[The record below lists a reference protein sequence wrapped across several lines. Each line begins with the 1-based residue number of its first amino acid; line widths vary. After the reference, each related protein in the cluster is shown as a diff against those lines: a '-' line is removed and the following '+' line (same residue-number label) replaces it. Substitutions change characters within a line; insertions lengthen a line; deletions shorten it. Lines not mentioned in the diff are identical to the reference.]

1 MLTTVRHCNGA
12 VDAQEAWRPTDLLDK
27 RDGGRCRNFQGDV
40 VEVAT
45 ERGHKGTEEGPQRMA
60 GILGDRGGSDSGVGA
75 QDELIGTLPKRTRRG
90 RRRKPRFLAVDFYC
104 GAGGTT
110 RGLIDAGGFVIAGLD
125 KQESCRRTYVANNGN
140 ECGDRSYPEFL
151 ALDLFPATE
160 EHPTGQRAEAV
171 ANLDRAIGK
180 CRSTYPDVPLMFA
193 ICAPCQPF
201 TKLSKGE
208 LRAERAAERYR
219 ERNLLGHTCAFV
231 ERFEPDI
238 VLSENVAGI
247 ADPRYGGIWED
258 FCIRLRGMGYAVS
271 TVSVCTSDFGI
282 AQYRKRSILG
292 AIREGADR
300 IDIDLSLPVR
310 DPDARP
316 TTVGE
321 AFEGLPPLEPGGRD
335 EKIPNHATRNLSEL
349 NRKRI
354 SHAIPGGSNSYLQ
367 TTPEGDLSLACHRR
381 VKERLEVNCFTDVY
395 TRMAPDRPSPTIT
408 TRCHSITNGRFGHP
422 DVDQIR
428 GISMREAARLQSF
441 RDEYVFYPVHQVE
454 PIARMIGNAVPPKL
468 ASFYANRLVE
478 TVARPGLSGAEE
490 EVVRDGG

>member
-1 MLTTVRHCNGA
+1 M
-12 VDAQEAWRPTDLLDK
+12 
-27 RDGGRCRNFQGDV
+27 
-40 VEVAT
+40 
-45 ERGHKGTEEGPQRMA
+45 
-60 GILGDRGGSDSGVGA
+60 GA
-75 QDELIGTLPKRTRRG
+75 QDELIETLPKRTRLG
-90 RRRKPRFLAVDFYC
+90 RRKTPRFLAVDFYS

-125 KQESCRRTYVANNGN
+125 KQESCRRTYIANNGN

-160 EHPTGQRAEAV
+160 EHPAGQRAEAV
-171 ANLDRAIGK
+171 AMLEGPIGK
-180 CRSTYPDVPLMFA
+180 WRSVYPKVPLLFA

-208 LRAERAAERYR
+208 LRPERTVERHR
-219 ERNLLGHTCAFV
+219 ERSLLAHTCAFV
-231 ERFEPDI
+231 ERFKPDI

-258 FCIRLRGMGYAVS
+258 FCSRLRGIGYVVS
-271 TVSVCTSDFGI
+271 TVSVCASDFGI

-292 AIREGADR
+292 AIREEAEGTDTE
-300 IDIDLSLPVR
+300 LFMPVR
-310 DPDARP
+310 DPNASQ
-316 TTVGE
+316 TTVRE
-321 AFEGLPPLEPGGRD
+321 AIAGLPSLGPGGRD
-335 EKIPNHATRNLSEL
+335 EDTPNHATRNLSEL

-354 SHAIPGGSNSYLQ
+354 SHAIPGGSNSYLLS
-367 TTPEGDLSLACHRR
+367 TPDGDLSLACHRR

-395 TRMAPDRPSPTIT
+395 TRMAWDRPSPTIT

-441 RDEYVFYPVHQVE
+441 RDDYVFYPLHQVE

-468 ASFYANRLVE
+468 ASFYANWLVE
-478 TVARPGLSGAEE
+478 MVAKRTTSAAGERCI
-490 EVVRDGG
+490 RDDE